1 MMDYL
6 DHLNDSEYRV
16 IEALDENDRLTQRH
30 IAEKAGISLG
40 MTNLI
45 IKRLIRRGFV
55 KIRNMDKKKILYHL
69 TPKAVIE
76 KTRRTYNYFER
87 TMRDIVAIREKI
99 QTAVLDKMNGRYTEI
114 VIVGR
119 NEVSEIAKWAVQDID
134 RSRFK
139 VSHKSRCEN
148 PEREDVL
155 IINCD
160 RKSVDGE
167 HSINIL
173 KII

>member
-6 DHLNDSEYRV
+6 NPLNDSEYKV
-16 IEALDENDRLTQRH
+16 IEALNENDRLTQRH

-45 IKRLIRRGFV
+45 IKRLIHKGFV
-55 KIRNMDKKKILYHL
+55 KIRNMNKKKILYHL
-69 TPKAVIE
+69 TPKAMIE
-76 KTRRTYNYFER
+76 KTRRTYSYFER

-99 QTAVLDKMNGRYTEI
+99 QNAVTRKMNGNFSEI

-119 NEVSEIAKWAVQDID
+119 NEISEIAKWAVQDID

-139 VSHKSRCEN
+139 VSHRSRYES
-148 PEREDVL
+148 PERTDIL

-160 RKSVDGE
+160 RDFVD
-167 HSINIL
+167 SDQYINIL